1 MRGVMDAPDV
11 DAGRMDGEASTRVNA
26 TATTA
31 TVVVAAAT
39 AATTTTTRAAYSR
52 KDKSLGL
59 LCENFLALRRRVDGR
74 RELGRR
80 GDDARRG
87 ATKDL

>member
-1 MRGVMDAPDV
+1 MRGVVGAPDV
-11 DAGRMDGEASTRVNA
+11 DAGRMDGEASMRVNA
-26 TATTA
+26 TTT
-31 TVVVAAAT
+31 TTTTVAAAT
-39 AATTTTTRAAYSR
+39 TTTTTTRAAYSR

-59 LCENFLALRRRVDGR
+59 LCENFFSALRRRVDGR